1 MSSVSRFA
9 LVPGRNA
16 ALVQRRRRAP
26 RPGSPPARRE
36 GFAGVT
42 ASFPRVHRELNAQH
56 AALIG

>member
-1 MSSVSRFA
+1 MNSVSRFA

-16 ALVQRRRRAP
+16 ALVQRRRAP